1 MSNFW
6 NSFNFGFTFGMLRSN
21 PMFSCLNYFNFMPS
35 FSFFSYPIMPPMP
48 NFSSVFNFNFSN
60 NNQSLPT
67 FYSNVGDLP
76 KLNYSDWDF
85 GNLWN
90 NHADIAPTQDNTFF
104 TLKPIDFSSFKPV
117 APTIPASANPATNT
131 PAATEVTSKNYKPVI
146 PSSRKELIEKLVKH
160 LEMVEGKGTNTVKGD
175 RGGTTNTGVTHG
187 TYDTY
192 RTAHNLPK
200 QHVSKMTREEYY
212 DIINWFWEES
222 GASEIKDPVLAF
234 YVFAMDWG
242 SGFGHGKKMLAQSGN
257 NPDKFEQL
265 RIQFYDNIVKRN
277 PSQKK
282 FQNGW
287 HNRVERDKKF
297 AYATFTQQA

>member
-6 NSFNFGFTFGMLRSN
+6 HSFNLGFAFGMLRSN
-21 PMFSCLNYFNFMPS
+21 PMFSCFNYFNFMPS
-35 FSFFSYPIMPPMP
+35 FSFFSYPMMPPMP
-48 NFSSVFNFNFSN
+48 NFSSVFDFNFS

-67 FYSNVGDLP
+67 FYSNMGDLP

-90 NHADIAPTQDNTFF
+90 NPIDTIPTQDNATFKF
-104 TLKPIDFSSFKPV
+104 EPIDFSNFKPV
-117 APTIPASANPATNT
+117 MPTLTESISPVADAPAK
-131 PAATEVTSKNYKPVI
+131 TETASKNYKPVL
-146 PSSRKELIEKLVKH
+146 PSSRKELIEKLAKH
-160 LEMVEGKGTNTVKGD
+160 LEMAEGKGTSTVKGD

-192 RTAHNLPK
+192 RAAHNLPK

-212 DIINWFWEES
+212 DIINWFWEKS
-222 GASEIKDPVLAF
+222 GASKISDPVLAF

-242 SGFGHGKKMLAQSGN
+242 SGFGHGKKMLAKAGN

-265 RIQFYDNIVKRN
+265 RIQFYDNIVKN
-277 PSQKK
+277 DPSQKK
-282 FQNGW
+282 FQDGW
-287 HNRVERDKKF
+287 HNRVARDKKF